1 MEEKIEQQDKRL
13 KGLYADPSEAL
24 KAVIADYEYWTGRLT
39 ETSAQMSYA
48 VIAANW
54 IIFGSVNVI
63 LKSICSK
70 LSLLFVLLSLATSVI
85 GTWLLCEGHRRQ
97 GNYGDCNSE
106 RWEVE
111 FKKFANTKNPWP
123 FTPFIECTAAWTRN
137 LKAAFVLLGG
147 ILLVIGAITK

>member
-1 MEEKIEQQDKRL
+1 MEEGIEQQDKKT

-24 KAVIADYEYWTGRLT
+24 KAVIANYEYWTGRLT

-63 LKSICSK
+63 LKSTCSK
-70 LSLLFVLLSLATSVI
+70 LSLLFVLLSLATSVV

-97 GNYGDCNSE
+97 GVYGDCDPV
-106 RWEVE
+106 RWENE
-111 FKKFANTKNPWP
+111 FRKFANTKHPWP
-123 FTPFIECTAAWTRN
+123 FTPFIERAA
-137 LKAAFVLLGG
+137 A
-147 ILLVIGAITK
+147 